1 MKKFLLATLAVA
13 GLSTAAS
20 AQYTPGG
27 TQIFKDG
34 YKLEFLWANT
44 DATTLGGC
52 RVGTGTNDK
61 FYLNDYAN
69 GTVKVYDELGFV
81 KDIKVADFIWVSNN
95 ADNAGHIVVRAD
107 KSAWPGTTSY
117 AGAGDPAATAF
128 YVIDSKTDEVISP
141 LLTCDASLRTA
152 GRGDAFGHINYD
164 VTKGFWAIYHCF
176 ETMGDELLFNGLEEG
191 LGSTMAFK
199 LGIAVEYGETSAK
212 TGQTL
217 GTAMPYGKYDVE
229 KDQYESLAVF
239 ANNRN
244 DVTGS
249 GEGALGNGI
258 RHYSLETQV
267 VEEEEVYSY
276 KPERKFF
283 LTPQHADIGG
293 FMVFELAG
301 KQYIAYPAGGN
312 GVHPSDALAISEVK
326 YAESPLSNPDADKE
340 AALVARLFPSV
351 KADDG
356 AVLYPAKSNY
366 MSINVE
372 PVADDPNSVYIYT
385 FAQQGAMVKCK
396 FTAPEGAGV
405 EDLVVSD
412 DENAPVEYY
421 NLQGIRVANPE
432 NGIFIRRQG
441 SKATKVIL

>member
-1 MKKFLLATLAVA
+1 MKKILLLSIAVA

-20 AQYTPGG
+20 AQYKPGG
-27 TQIFKDG
+27 SETYKDG
-34 YKLEFLWANT
+34 YKIEFLWANT
-44 DATTLGGC
+44 DATALGGC
-52 RVGTGTNDK
+52 RVGTGVNDK

-107 KSAWPGTTSY
+107 KSAWPGTTDY

-141 LLTCDASLRTA
+141 QLVCDANLRAA
-152 GRGDAFGHINYD
+152 GRGDAFGHVAYD
-164 VTKGFWAIYHCF
+164 VTKGYWAIYHCF
-176 ETMGDELLFNGLEEG
+176 ETYCDELQFNGVEES
-191 LGSTMAFK
+191 LGSTMVFK
-199 LGIAVEYGETSAK
+199 LGIAAEYAGSTAA

-217 GTAMPYGKYDVE
+217 GTAMPYGKFDADN
-229 KDQYESLAVF
+229 DQYESLAVF

-244 DVTGS
+244 GVTGS
-249 GEGALGNGI
+249 GEGKYGNGI
-258 RHYSLETQV
+258 RHYSRV
-267 VEEEEVYSY
+267 DEEGVFTY
-276 KPERKFF
+276 KAERKFF

-301 KQYIAYPAGGN
+301 KQFIAYPAGGN
-312 GVHPSDALAISEVK
+312 DIHPSDALAISEVK
-326 YAESPLSNPDADKE
+326 YAESPLSNPDADK
-340 AALVARLFPSV
+340 ASALVARLFPAV
-351 KADDG
+351 DG
-356 AVLYPAKSNY
+356 VGAPAYPAKSNY

-372 PVADDPNSVYIYT
+372 PVEGEPNSVYIYT

-396 FTAPEGAGV
+396 FTAPESAGV

-412 DENAPVEYY
+412 DETAPVEYY

-432 NGIFIRRQG
+432 NGVFIRRQG
-441 SKATKVIL
+441 SKVSKIFFN